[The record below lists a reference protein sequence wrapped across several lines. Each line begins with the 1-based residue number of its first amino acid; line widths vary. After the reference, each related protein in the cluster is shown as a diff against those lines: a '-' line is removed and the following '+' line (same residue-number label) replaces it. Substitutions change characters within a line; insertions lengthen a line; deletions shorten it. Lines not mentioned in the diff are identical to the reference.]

1 MKLDFIMENKGTNVD
16 VEENKPNYL
25 EDLQRLQAEFENFIK
40 RSELEKQ
47 DLLKHSNEK
56 LIFRLLSILD
66 SFELA
71 LKHNSDEGTKLIYS
85 ELFSLLESEGLSKIK
100 TEGKF
105 DPTLHEVLI
114 QEEGDVEDEI
124 IEELQAGYKLG
135 EKVIRATKVKI
146 TKKKNE

>member
-1 MKLDFIMENKGTNVD
+1 MENKGTNVD
-16 VEENKPNYL
+16 VKENKPNYL

-56 LIFRLLSILD
+56 LIFKLLSVLD

-71 LKHNSDEGTKLIYS
+71 LKHTSDEGTKLIYS

-100 TEGKF
+100 TGGKF
-105 DPTLHEVLI
+105 DPTLHEVLM

-124 IEELQAGYKLG
+124 IEELQAGYKLD